1 MATISKYVSKSGE
14 ITYYIRAYDGYDSS
28 GKQIEHRMSWKPPK
42 NMSEKQIERELQKQI
57 SRFEDSIKTGTL
69 FDSDTRFSE
78 YAETWLEDNKFY
90 FAPKTYERY
99 KSLLEVINM
108 AIGDIKLTKLQSHHL
123 QQFYNNLREN
133 GISKR
138 GTYAVT
144 KKLKQLLH
152 ENNISTAKLAEL
164 SGLSTTTI
172 RAAVKGNHVSIESAE
187 KIADTLNI
195 PVKKLFTL
203 HTQTTG
209 LAPKTILHYHRLISV
224 ILVQAVRDRLIPDNV
239 ADRNHMKAPKL
250 EYKETNFLN
259 DDEVRNVLELLE
271 KENIKWKT
279 AMYLLIYSGM
289 RRGELM
295 GLEWSD
301 IDFENKVIH
310 IRRTSQYLRS
320 IGTITKSP
328 KNRTSFRTIKL
339 SDMMFAVLQEYK
351 DYWNRFRK
359 ELIKKNVWKEKIE
372 ITLADGTSETVHNER
387 LFIQDDSTPM
397 NPDSITHWT
406 RKFVQRNNLPNFSPH
421 ALRHT
426 HATLLIAE
434 GVSIPAVSHR
444 LGHASV
450 TTTSRVYIHA
460 IQSADEIAAEALDNK
475 LNSDKNKKK

>member
-42 NMSEKQIERELQKQI
+42 NLTEKQIEKELQKQV
-57 SRFEDSIKTGTL
+57 SRFEESIKTGTL

-123 QQFYNNLREN
+123 QQFYNNLREKGVN
-133 GISKR
+133 RR
-138 GTYAVT
+138 GAYAFT
-144 KKLKQLLH
+144 TKLKPVMK
-152 ENNISTAKLAEL
+152 ENNISAVKLAEMSDL
-164 SGLSTTTI
+164 SLTT
-172 RAAVKGNHVSIESAE
+172 VKSAQNGNHISIESAE
-187 KIADTLNI
+187 KIADAMNI
-195 PVKKLFTL
+195 SVRKLFTM

-224 ILVQAVRDRLIPDNV
+224 ILVQAVRDRLIPDNI

-279 AMYLLIYSGM
+279 AMYLLIYSGI

-301 IDFENKVIH
+301 VDFTNRVIH
-310 IRRTSQYLRS
+310 IRRTSQYVRS
-320 IGTITKSP
+320 MGIVTKSP
-328 KNRTSFRTIKL
+328 KNRTSFRTVKL
-339 SDMMFAVLQEYK
+339 SEMMFAVLQEYR
-351 DYWNRFRK
+351 DYWDSQRL
-359 ELIKKNVWKEKIE
+359 ELIKKNIWKEKIE

-387 LFIQDDSTPM
+387 LFIKKDSTPM
-397 NPDSITHWT
+397 NPDSITEWT
-406 RKFVQRNNLPNFSPH
+406 RKFVKRNQLPNFSPH

-460 IQSADEIAAEALDNK
+460 IQSADEIASEALDNR
-475 LNSDKNKKK
+475 LNPDKNNKK